1 MEPSPLPQLGSGE
14 GLRGGL
20 TSPCGQPSLPG
31 WPSGCPQPCPSRPCP
46 QSSQGTGRDT
56 PVVALQMR
64 DTCSGPR
71 AQGSPG
77 SAAQTPAVHPGCT
90 EYRSCP
96 PGVTRAS
103 VSLLRSPAGSTS
115 AHLGKPICPSREG
128 ISGVPA
134 APELGRGQKSRP
146 TGSRPWLPLEEP
158 GLDVSPS
165 WTSGKGR
172 SRRGLAPWGLQ
183 GGSRQR
189 PLPWRQHAAHLGEDG
204 EPPRTPPPRGE
215 AAAEPSPRGPPRP
228 FPLRGSESSS
238 TGQVVGTAGL
248 GRAQP
253 SASPSPGQGWA
264 WTSTDPLRMFGKRA
278 PLDWGCGGEGSTRVS
293 GPEPA
298 GSAEAASTVFFRG
311 LVSQE
316 GT

>member
-1 MEPSPLPQLGSGE
+1 M
-14 GLRGGL
+14 
-20 TSPCGQPSLPG
+20 PCGQPSLPG

-158 GLDVSPS
+158 GLCHPPGRQGRAGAGEAWHPGVCKEGH
-165 WTSGKGR
+165 GKG
-172 SRRGLAPWGLQ
+172 
-183 GGSRQR
+183 
-189 PLPWRQHAAHLGEDG
+189 
-204 EPPRTPPPRGE
+204 
-215 AAAEPSPRGPPRP
+215 
-228 FPLRGSESSS
+228 
-238 TGQVVGTAGL
+238 
-248 GRAQP
+248 
-253 SASPSPGQGWA
+253 PSPG
-264 WTSTDPLRMFGKRA
+264 
-278 PLDWGCGGEGSTRVS
+278 GSTQPTWGRTVS
-293 GPEPA
+293 RPA
-298 GSAEAASTVFFRG
+298 LPLPGVRLLLSPLLEAPPG
-311 LVSQE
+311 LSR
-316 GT
+316 

>member
-1 MEPSPLPQLGSGE
+1 M
-14 GLRGGL
+14 
-20 TSPCGQPSLPG
+20 
-31 WPSGCPQPCPSRPCP
+31 
-46 QSSQGTGRDT
+46 
-56 PVVALQMR
+56 
-64 DTCSGPR
+64 
-71 AQGSPG
+71 
-77 SAAQTPAVHPGCT
+77 
-90 EYRSCP
+90 
-96 PGVTRAS
+96 
-103 VSLLRSPAGSTS
+103 
-115 AHLGKPICPSREG
+115 
-128 ISGVPA
+128 
-134 APELGRGQKSRP
+134 
-146 TGSRPWLPLEEP
+146 
-158 GLDVSPS
+158 SPS

-238 TGQVVGTAGL
+238 AGQVVGTAGL